1 MCVCVCVCVWFVQTA
16 EKVWLSCF
24 MTVESRSD
32 VRMNFTF
39 LDNKRLKTGIVR
51 SSEKAKG

>member
-1 MCVCVCVCVWFVQTA
+1 VCVCVCVWFVQTA